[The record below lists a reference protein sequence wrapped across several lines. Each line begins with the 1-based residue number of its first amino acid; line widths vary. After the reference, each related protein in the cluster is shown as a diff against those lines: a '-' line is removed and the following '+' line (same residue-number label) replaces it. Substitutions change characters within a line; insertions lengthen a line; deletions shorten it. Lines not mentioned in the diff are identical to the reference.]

1 MLAVTSAVFDLGGQ
15 WPLVWFDRAN
25 DTGKIANK
33 DRQMR
38 LRGIRRSKNVEVRGG
53 RPTRRQRAGG
63 RRAGGLGLVGVLAV
77 LAIGYFTGIDVSPLL
92 QGGGTGQTQ
101 QSTAVSASDTQT
113 TQFSAQVLATT
124 EDVWTKVF
132 ADQVGQRYVPPKLVV
147 FSGVTQSPC
156 GGASGATGPF
166 YCPADK
172 KAYLDT
178 SFFTLLNQRMGAGG
192 DFAAAYVIAH
202 EVAHHVQN
210 ELGILPQ
217 VNALRQKSSKTQANA
232 LTVRLELM
240 ADCFSGIWAAN
251 VQGLMEKGDLQE
263 ALNAARKIGDDHLQR
278 QAGRVPQPHTFTHG
292 TSKQRADWFTR
303 GFDSGK
309 INQCDTFTAKNL

>member
-1 MLAVTSAVFDLGGQ
+1 MGVA
-15 WPLVWFDRAN
+15 
-25 DTGKIANK
+25 
-33 DRQMR
+33 
-38 LRGIRRSKNVEVRGG
+38 GI
-53 RPTRRQRAGG
+53 
-63 RRAGGLGLVGVLAV
+63 LAV

-92 QGGGTGQTQ
+92 QGGGVQQESTTSSTGDD
-101 QSTAVSASDTQT
+101 AAAN
-113 TQFSAQVLATT
+113 FSAQVLTTT
-124 EDVWTKVF
+124 ESVWTNVF
-132 ADQVGQRYVPPKLVV
+132 REQLNREYVPPKLVI

-166 YCPADK
+166 YCPADS

-178 SFFTLLNQRMGAGG
+178 QFFQALDQQMGAGG

-210 ELGILPQ
+210 ELEILPK
-217 VNALRQKSSKTQANA
+217 VNAARQRASETEANA

-240 ADCFSGIWAAN
+240 ADCLSGIWARN
-251 VQGLMEKGDLQE
+251 VKGLMERGDLEE

-292 TSKQRADWFTR
+292 TSEQRARWFGR
-303 GFDSGK
+303 GYDSGAVGE
-309 INQCDTFTAKNL
+309 CDTFAAARL